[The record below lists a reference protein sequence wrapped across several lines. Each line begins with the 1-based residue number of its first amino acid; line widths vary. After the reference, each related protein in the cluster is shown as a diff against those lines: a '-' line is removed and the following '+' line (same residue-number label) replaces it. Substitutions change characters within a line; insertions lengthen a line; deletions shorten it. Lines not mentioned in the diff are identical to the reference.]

1 MMRHFRD
8 WFHTIDPARKYSDDE
23 APLRSELF
31 SSDQMKEYGKILAHT
46 HKLSTG
52 PAANPLLVRLAE
64 NEGVLAGIFTLLTA
78 AVTAGRRI
86 APAGE

>member
-1 MMRHFRD
+1 
-8 WFHTIDPARKYSDDE
+8 
-23 APLRSELF
+23 
-31 SSDQMKEYGKILAHT
+31 
-46 HKLSTG
+46 LSTG